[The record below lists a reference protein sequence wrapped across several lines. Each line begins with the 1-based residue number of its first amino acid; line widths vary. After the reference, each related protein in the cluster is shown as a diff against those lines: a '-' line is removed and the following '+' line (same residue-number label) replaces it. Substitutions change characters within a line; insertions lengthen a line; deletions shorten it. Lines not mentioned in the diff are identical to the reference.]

1 MTAKNFTTEFL
12 NFLKSLQPPFDFG
25 IQRFDGISEHSFS
38 TPNGGWNSK
47 DFPGFHFTSVEDSL
61 LITSIPDT
69 GKQYS
74 YLVVE
79 SFNSEGQLANVDL
92 EKKLIE
98 QNGRTTIIE
107 KFDMT
112 VGHVRKRQTEVEN
125 TFRNYGF
132 VGNTIVSFED
142 SNFDWQ
148 KILESILEWAC
159 LRNKVKQF
167 FQKNSELDGINKLQ
181 VYDKS
186 VGINSSNYAL
196 NTILYGPP
204 GTGKTYNT
212 VEKAIKIANSNFNFK
227 TLEGK
232 LKDRKD
238 IKIEFDRLVSER
250 QIAFTT
256 FHQSMSYED
265 FIEGIKP
272 QKPQVG
278 ESLKYDIQDGI
289 FKSLSKIAQSNYELS
304 KNIYKKNHFF
314 RRCF

>member
-1 MTAKNFTTEFL
+1 
-12 NFLKSLQPPFDFG
+12 
-25 IQRFDGISEHSFS
+25 
-38 TPNGGWNSK
+38 
-47 DFPGFHFTSVEDSL
+47 
-61 LITSIPDT
+61 
-69 GKQYS
+69 
-74 YLVVE
+74 
-79 SFNSEGQLANVDL
+79 
-92 EKKLIE
+92 
-98 QNGRTTIIE
+98 
-107 KFDMT
+107 MT

-304 KNIYKKNHFF
+304 KNIYKKKSFLSKMLLNN
-314 RRCF
+314 